1 MTDDVTSSYET
12 RLVLA
17 LRHRDVPGTRI
28 GEVLAEVQSHL
39 ADSGESV
46 TEAFGSPEDYAAR
59 VAASTPERATPTSPA
74 WLLAAVLVPG
84 VAGGAALAEG
94 VYRLGAGGRTDLGWL
109 AAPPLALIAVGA
121 MLLAGVALLV
131 RPHIDRIVDP
141 RTRRPVLLSIRARF
155 VLVALPVAMLA
166 SLWLLGRAA
175 A

>member
-1 MTDDVTSSYET
+1 MSDGLTSSYET

-28 GEVLAEVQSHL
+28 GEVLAEVRSHL
-39 ADSGESV
+39 AESGESV

-59 VAASTPERATPTSPA
+59 VAAATPERVTPTSPA
-74 WLLAAVLVPG
+74 RLAAVV
-84 VAGGAALAEG
+84 VQAAAGAAALAEG

-141 RTRRPVLLSIRARF
+141 RTRQPVLLSVRERL
-155 VLVALPVAMLA
+155 VLVVLPVAMLV
-166 SLWLLGRAA
+166 SLWLLGRAVA
-175 A
+175 

>member
-1 MTDDVTSSYET
+1 MTDGLTSSYET

-17 LRHRDVPGTRI
+17 LRHHDVPGTRI

-39 ADSGESV
+39 AESGESV

-59 VAASTPERATPTSPA
+59 VASSAGERVPPASPA
-74 WLLAAVLVPG
+74 LLVAAVLLP
-84 VAGGAALAEG
+84 AGGSAALAEG
-94 VYRLGAGGRTDLGWL
+94 VYRLGARGRADLGWL
-109 AAPPLALIAVGA
+109 AAPPLALIAAGA
-121 MLLAGVALLV
+121 VLLACATLLV

-155 VLVALPVAMLA
+155 ALVGLPVAMLVV
-166 SLWLLGRAA
+166 LWLLGRAA